1 MLFRENRWLAQ
12 RYRYADGLVDFGRGE
27 HIAYSDLLEK
37 IIEVVGEDARE
48 LRFLA
53 EVKRAREI
61 VSESNSAHASWRY
74 IKKRSMGVPTNVKS
88 WWLSSI
94 G

>member
-1 MLFRENRWLAQ
+1 MLLRENRWLAQ

-27 HIAYSDLLEK
+27 HTAYSDLLEK

-48 LRFLA
+48 LRCLA

-61 VSESNSAHASWRY
+61 VSESNSAHLQLAVHQEALDGGTDRREALVAVVDW
-74 IKKRSMGVPTNVKS
+74 
-88 WWLSSI
+88 
-94 G
+94 